1 MGRGFMTGD
10 ARQSHVDD
18 KPVLQGTRETFQNNQ
33 LLRLFQRHFEVTR
46 ILLHVQYCD
55 AWG

>member
-1 MGRGFMTGD
+1 MARGFMTRD

-33 LLRLFQRHFEVTR
+33 LPRLFQRHFEVTR